1 VITIVYRLI
10 VVLALVLVLAE
21 LLTQKKAKLKL
32 NAALI
37 LIPLALRALMIA

>member
-1 VITIVYRLI
+1 MITIIYRLI
-10 VVLALVLVLAE
+10 VVLALVFVVAE
-21 LLTQKKAKLKL
+21 LFTQKKAKLKF